1 MAEPAPALDAATVIL
16 LRDTPDGP
24 EVFLQRRG
32 AGAAFMAGAYVFP
45 GGVVD
50 DTDRGMPPELVDDPD
65 ADLLPLRVAAVRE
78 LFEEAGVLLATRNGV
93 LVDDEFVTGPSATAV
108 RRRLH
113 DRADRYDWRP
123 WLAEQGLVLAT
134 DPLALTSRW
143 VTPVVEP
150 RRFDT
155 WFFAVEA
162 PTTQDA
168 DHDDVEM
175 TDSVW
180 ARPAD
185 ALAAAEAGEVFMVP
199 PTRRNL
205 AALAAFDRAAD
216 AVAAAGGPTAPEPI
230 LPVIRQDDDGS
241 VWVTHPTFEPI
252 RIRRA

>member
-1 MAEPAPALDAATVIL
+1 MPDPVPARDSATVIL
-16 LRDTPDGP
+16 LRDAPAGP

-32 AGAAFMAGAYVFP
+32 AGASFMAGAYVFP

-50 DTDRGMPPELVDDPD
+50 DTDRGMPPELVDEPG
-65 ADLLPLRVAAVRE
+65 ADLLAQRVAAVRE
-78 LFEEAGVLLATRNGV
+78 LFEEAGVLLATRDGA
-93 LVDDEFVTGPSATAV
+93 LVDGGFVTGPTTTAV

-113 DRADRYDWRP
+113 DRADPFDWRP

-134 DPLALTSRW
+134 GPLVLASRW

-150 RRFDT
+150 KRFDT
-155 WFFAVEA
+155 WFFVVEA
-162 PTTQDA
+162 PTVQDA

-175 TDSVW
+175 TDSLW

-185 ALAAAEAGEVFMVP
+185 ALAAAEAGDVFMVP

-205 AALAAFDRAAD
+205 AALVGFDRAGD
-216 AVAAAGGPTAPEPI
+216 AVAAAGGPGAAEPI
-230 LPVIRQDDDGS
+230 LPVIRRDDDGS

-252 RIRRA
+252 RIQRP